1 MRVRDV
7 MTYGAIGVPETATLA
22 EAIETLLRARVSALF
37 VFDGDRALVGVL
49 SEGDLLRRAELGT
62 DRARPRWLEL
72 LMSGGRLAESYAHTH
87 GRRVGEIMTSK
98 VVAISEDAEVSKA
111 VDLMLRHHVKRLPVL
126 RGEAVV
132 GVVSRSDLMRGLFAS
147 LPKAESSHPDAEIKA
162 AIQAELDKLGWA
174 PRASVRV
181 EVVNGAVTFEG
192 AITDERLRSG
202 LRVIAENTPGVVDV
216 RDHMSWIEPNSGL
229 YLPSKEEQDSGPS
242 SRTQRSNPKA

>member
-37 VFDGDRALVGVL
+37 VFDAEQALAGVL

-62 DRARPRWLEL
+62 DRSRPRWLEF

-87 GRRVGEIMTSK
+87 GRRVSEIMTSK
-98 VVAISEDAEVSKA
+98 VIAISEDADVSKA

-147 LPKAESSHPDAEIKA
+147 LPKAETGHPDAEIKA

-181 EVVNGAVTFEG
+181 EVVNGAVTFSG

-216 RDHMSWIEPNSGL
+216 RDHMRWIEPNSGL
-229 YLPSKEEQDSGPS
+229 YLPSEKEDSDPS
-242 SRTQRSNPKA
+242 LGA